1 MTVIFRWARTVPH
14 PPISFGTRGIS
25 ADLSKSVITDLECE
39 LEWLTSG
46 ASTRPVCP
54 PPWLPPSRPESRVGS
69 SAVRGR
75 ETPSLWG
82 HAERSCGSAGAGHR
96 GGARRLDKGDRWQD
110 RDGSIGGVSS
120 ITSRTAGMA
129 GSIASARAPPTS
141 PLPSGCWR
149 PGWPNGRATPDRGR
163 SRLTPSPCVVSH
175 IGGRR
180 HRVNVR
186 GALVWAHQRAQ
197 SLPPTIAHG
206 ETLYPTPMGNP
217 SAR

>member
-1 MTVIFRWARTVPH
+1 MAHI
-14 PPISFGTRGIS
+14 RGVH
-25 ADLSKSVITDLECE
+25 APRL
-39 LEWLTSG
+39 
-46 ASTRPVCP
+46 P

-129 GSIASARAPPTS
+129 GSIASARSAHVAAAERLLATR
-141 PLPSGCWR
+141 LAER
-149 PGWPNGRATPDRGR
+149 PGHAR
-163 SRLTPSPCVVSH
+163 SRALTFDALAVCRVPHRRSASTCEGLSSGLTNEPSRCRQQSPTARLCTPPQW
-175 IGGRR
+175 GTP
-180 HRVNVR
+180 
-186 GALVWAHQRAQ
+186 ARADAA
-197 SLPPTIAHG
+197 T
-206 ETLYPTPMGNP
+206 
-217 SAR
+217 ARAAA